1 MRLGSEKIEKTD
13 RILTGMLNG
22 DKELGLKKIN
32 TKAARKDILEIEKQF
47 ALHNE
52 EVKMFFKKLPMVLGA
67 PNYISENNISLLNA
81 MNKAVKELANQS
93 HLKVVNMI
101 NNEYKFLAFLFLLGT
116 GLSFLMIRNITIPL
130 KEVSEKLDNVSK
142 GMILQDQVSVR
153 GSDEI
158 GRIRN
163 SFNRLIDSLSH
174 LIKLLDKFTGGDYS
188 SASKLRRGDIEKAIF
203 RLIASKNL

>member
-1 MRLGSEKIEKTD
+1 
-13 RILTGMLNG
+13 
-22 DKELGLKKIN
+22 
-32 TKAARKDILEIEKQF
+32 
-47 ALHNE
+47 
-52 EVKMFFKKLPMVLGA
+52 MVLGA
-67 PNYISENNISLLNA
+67 TNYISENNISLLNA